1 MMTVHISDVARSLVA
16 LDDELNAVIDVMA
29 HMIDVMA
36 HMNRAHLKLM
46 MEIHNEH
53 RAQMVALEK
62 KAKTLSDAIHKI
74 EQSLIGGGV

>member
-1 MMTVHISDVARSLVA
+1 MMTVEISDVARSLVA
-16 LDDELNAVIDVMA
+16 LDDELNAVIDVM
-29 HMIDVMA
+29 V

>member
-1 MMTVHISDVARSLVA
+1 MMTVEISDVARSLVA
-16 LDDELNAVIDVMA
+16 LDDELNAVIDGMA
-29 HMIDVMA
+29 HMT
-36 HMNRAHLKLM
+36 RAHLKLM

>member
-1 MMTVHISDVARSLVA
+1 MTVEISDVARSLVA

-29 HMIDVMA
+29 HR
-36 HMNRAHLKLM
+36 NRAHLKLM

-53 RAQMVALEK
+53 RAQMMALEK
-62 KAKTLSDAIHKI
+62 KAKTLSDAIHQI

>member
-1 MMTVHISDVARSLVA
+1 MMTVEISDVARSLVV

-29 HMIDVMA
+29 HMN
-36 HMNRAHLKLM
+36 HAHLKLM

-53 RAQMVALEK
+53 RSQMMTLEK

>member
-1 MMTVHISDVARSLVA
+1 MMTVEISDVARSLVA

-29 HMIDVMA
+29 HM
-36 HMNRAHLKLM
+36 NRAHLKSM

-53 RAQMVALEK
+53 RAQMMALEK

>member
-1 MMTVHISDVARSLVA
+1 MMTVEISDVARSLVV
-16 LDDELNAVIDVMA
+16 LDDELNAV
-29 HMIDVMA
+29 IDVMA

-53 RAQMVALEK
+53 QLQMVALEK

>member
-1 MMTVHISDVARSLVA
+1 MMTVEISDVARSLVV
-16 LDDELNAVIDVMA
+16 LDDELNAV
-29 HMIDVMA
+29 IDVMA

-46 MEIHNEH
+46 METHNEH